1 MTDEAPNN
9 AHMAMHLQPSST
21 TLAAA
26 GAMPD
31 QDFLLVLDMLHA
43 LSPGSFVM
51 QATKTAFYG
60 APQEAAASC
69 KLDRRHYIQARQQSL
84 SEYPSPL

>member
-43 LSPGSFVM
+43 LFPGSFIM
-51 QATKTAFYG
+51 QAIKTAFYG
-60 APQEAAASC
+60 ASQVAAASG
-69 KLDRRHYIQARQQSL
+69 KLDRRHCIQARQQPV
-84 SEYPSPL
+84 SEHPSPL

>member
-1 MTDEAPNN
+1 MDFGWRPSEKLQITDGAPNN

-43 LSPGSFVM
+43 PFPG
-51 QATKTAFYG
+51 
-60 APQEAAASC
+60 
-69 KLDRRHYIQARQQSL
+69 
-84 SEYPSPL
+84 

>member
-1 MTDEAPNN
+1 MTDEAPNS

-43 LSPGSFVM
+43 ACILPRLNHHAGNHDSVLWSLTGCCCLV
-51 QATKTAFYG
+51 QA
-60 APQEAAASC
+60 
-69 KLDRRHYIQARQQSL
+69 
-84 SEYPSPL
+84 

>member
-43 LSPGSFVM
+43 LFPGSFDM
-51 QATKTAFYG
+51 QATKTAFDG
-60 APQEAAASC
+60 ASQCAAALC
-69 KLDRRHYIQARQQSL
+69 KLDRLRYIQARRQPL
-84 SEYPSPL
+84 SEYTSPL